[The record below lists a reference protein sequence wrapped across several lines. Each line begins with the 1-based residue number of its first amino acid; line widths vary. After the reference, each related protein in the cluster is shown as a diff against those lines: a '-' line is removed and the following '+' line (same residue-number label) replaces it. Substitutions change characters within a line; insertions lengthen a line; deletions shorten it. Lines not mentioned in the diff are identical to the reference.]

1 MRPSNAQLSPAGKR
15 RAERAR
21 AKLAQALEPYLP
33 GVVNSIINETVED
46 LRGWIRDDAVTAILD
61 GRMKLVREVQ
71 VTPRDMTSDVVES
84 DVVDEIIAEGV
95 AAQVPSL
102 VEEFLRKATDAY
114 LMQRRAEAAYEAIY
128 DEIEAE
134 MPSLVEEAVVDARS
148 EIVFD
153 ALDAVEALAADVAPE
168 ALEEVAVQYE
178 KDRKAAAERA
188 VRETCE
194 THVLRTASLRHLAG
208 ALGAKSTSLEV
219 YHYLS
224 LRATALQVGRLDDA
238 LRRCVSLRDRLE
250 NEPLLAD
257 GVKAAIADAGVE
269 LLQGQVR
276 NALNAEEAAL
286 QRAED
291 EAYGRIPTAPAP
303 AQYSSALSS
312 APAPAPTT
320 RMARAYSSASELG

>member
-1 MRPSNAQLSPAGKR
+1 MLRPSNTQLSPAGKR
-15 RAERAR
+15 RAARAR

-33 GVVNSIINETVED
+33 SVVDAIINETVED
-46 LRGWIRDDAVTAILD
+46 LKGWVRDDAITCVLD
-61 GRMKLVREVQ
+61 ERMTSVRQVQ
-71 VTPRDMTSDVVES
+71 AEVTPRDMTNEVR
-84 DVVDEIIAEGV
+84 DEIIAEEV

-102 VEEFLRKATDAY
+102 VEEFVRKATDAY
-114 LMQRRAEAAYEAIY
+114 LMQRRSEMAYDAIY
-128 DEIEAE
+128 DAIEAE
-134 MPSLVEEAVVDARS
+134 MPSIAAESINDAKS
-148 EIVFD
+148 EIVYD

-168 ALEEVAVQYE
+168 ALEEVAQHRE
-178 KDRKAAAERA
+178 RDRKAAAEKA

-257 GVKAAIADAGVE
+257 GVKAAVADAGVE
-269 LLQGQVR
+269 LLQAQVQS
-276 NALNAEEAAL
+276 ALNAEEAAL
-286 QRAED
+286 QQRED
-291 EAYGRIPTAPAP
+291 EAYGRVQMAPAP
-303 AQYSSALSS
+303 ASNAS
-312 APAPAPTT
+312 APAPAP

>member
-1 MRPSNAQLSPAGKR
+1 MLRPSNTQPLSPAGKR
-15 RAERAR
+15 RAARAR

-33 GVVNSIINETVED
+33 SVVDMIINETVED
-46 LRGWIRDDAVTAILD
+46 LRGWLRDDALTAILD
-61 GRMKLVREVQ
+61 ERMTSVRQVQ
-71 VTPRDMTSDVVES
+71 AEVTPRDMTNEVR
-84 DVVDEIIAEGV
+84 DEIIAEEV

-102 VEEFLRKATDAY
+102 VEEFLRAAADAY
-114 LMQRRAEAAYEAIY
+114 LMQRRSEMAYEAIY
-128 DEIEAE
+128 DAIEAE
-134 MPSLVEEAVVDARS
+134 MPSLVEEAFVDAKS
-148 EIVFD
+148 EMVFD

-168 ALEEVAVQYE
+168 ALEEVAQHAE
-178 KDRKAAAERA
+178 RDRKAAAEKA

-208 ALGAKSTSLEV
+208 ALGANSTSLEV

-238 LRRCVSLRDRLE
+238 LRRCVSLRDRLQ

-257 GVKAAIADAGVE
+257 GYKAALADAGVE
-269 LLQGQVR
+269 LLQAQVQ
-276 NALNAEEAAL
+276 NALAAEEAAL

-291 EAYGRIPTAPAP
+291 EAYGRI
-303 AQYSSALSS
+303 QM
-312 APAPAPTT
+312 APAPAPYSSVALAPAPAPT

>member
-1 MRPSNAQLSPAGKR
+1 MLRPSNTQPLSPAGKR

-46 LRGWIRDDAVTAILD
+46 LRGWIRDDGVTAILD
-61 GRMKLVREVQ
+61 ERMKLVREVQ
-71 VTPRDMTSDVVES
+71 VTPRDMTSDVVDDLIEEEVS
-84 DVVDEIIAEGV
+84 E
-95 AAQVPSL
+95 QVPGL
-102 VEEFLRKATDAY
+102 VEEFLRAAADAY
-114 LMQRRAEAAYEAIY
+114 LIQRRSEMAYESIY
-128 DEIEAE
+128 DAIEAE
-134 MPSLVEEAVVDARS
+134 MPSLVEEAVVDAKS
-148 EIVFD
+148 ELVYD
-153 ALDAVEALAADVAPE
+153 ALDAVEALSKEIAPE
-168 ALEEVAVQYE
+168 ALEEVAAQYE
-178 KDRKAAAERA
+178 RDRKAAAEKA

-257 GVKAAIADAGVE
+257 GVKAAVADAGVE

-276 NALNAEEAAL
+276 HALAAEEAAL
-286 QRAED
+286 QRIED
-291 EAYGRIPTAPAP
+291 EAYGRIPMGTAPAP
-303 AQYSSALSS
+303 ES
-312 APAPAPTT
+312 APAPAP

>member
-1 MRPSNAQLSPAGKR
+1 MLRPSNAQPLSPAGKR
-15 RAERAR
+15 RAARAR

-46 LRGWIRDDAVTAILD
+46 LRGWLRDDALTAILD
-61 GRMKLVREVQ
+61 ERMTSVRQVQAEVM
-71 VTPRDMTSDVVES
+71 PRDMTSDVV
-84 DVVDEIIAEGV
+84 DDLIDEEV
-95 AAQVPSL
+95 SEQVPGL
-102 VEEFLRKATDAY
+102 VEEFIRERADAY
-114 LMQRRAEAAYEAIY
+114 LMQRRSEMAYEAIY
-128 DEIEAE
+128 DAIEAE
-134 MPSLVEEAVVDARS
+134 MPNMVEEAFADAKS
-148 EIVFD
+148 ELVYD

-168 ALEEVAVQYE
+168 ALEEVAAQYE
-178 KDRKAAAERA
+178 RDRKAAAERA

-257 GVKAAIADAGVE
+257 GVRAAVADAGVE
-269 LLQGQVR
+269 LLQAQVQS
-276 NALNAEEAAL
+276 ALDAEEAAL
-286 QRAED
+286 QRRED
-291 EAYGRIPTAPAP
+291 EAYGRIALAPAP
-303 AQYSSALSS
+303 ASVAQ
-312 APAPAPTT
+312 APAP

>member
-1 MRPSNAQLSPAGKR
+1 MLRPSNAQLSPAGKR
-15 RAERAR
+15 RAARAR

-33 GVVNSIINETVED
+33 SVVDAIINETVED
-46 LRGWIRDDAVTAILD
+46 LRGWLRDDAITCVLD
-61 GRMKLVREVQ
+61 ERMTSVREVRAE
-71 VTPRDMTSDVVES
+71 VTPRDMTNEVR
-84 DVVDEIIAEGV
+84 DEIIDEEV

-102 VEEFLRKATDAY
+102 VEEFVRKATDAY
-114 LMQRRAEAAYEAIY
+114 LMQRRSEMAYEAIY
-128 DEIEAE
+128 DAIEAE
-134 MPSLVEEAVVDARS
+134 MPSIAAESINDVKS
-148 EIVFD
+148 ELVFD

-168 ALEEVAVQYE
+168 ALEEVVAQAE
-178 KDRKAAAERA
+178 RDRKSAAEKA

-238 LRRCVSLRDRLE
+238 LRRCVALRDRLE

-257 GVKAAIADAGVE
+257 GVKAAVADAGVE
-269 LLQGQVR
+269 LLQAQVQS
-276 NALNAEEAAL
+276 ALNAEEAAL

-291 EAYGRIPTAPAP
+291 EAYGRIALAPAP
-303 AQYSSALSS
+303 ASSVAH
-312 APAPAPTT
+312 APAPA
-320 RMARAYSSASELG
+320 MARSYSVASELG

>member
-1 MRPSNAQLSPAGKR
+1 MRPSNTQPLSPAGKR

-33 GVVNSIINETVED
+33 GVVNSIVNETVED
-46 LRGWIRDDAVTAILD
+46 LRGWIRDDGVTAILD
-61 GRMKLVREVQ
+61 ERMNLVREVQ
-71 VTPRDMTSDVVES
+71 VTPRDMTSDVVDDLIEEEVS
-84 DVVDEIIAEGV
+84 E
-95 AAQVPSL
+95 QVPGL
-102 VEEFLRKATDAY
+102 VEEFLREAADAH
-114 LMQRRAEAAYEAIY
+114 LMQRRSEMAYEAIY
-128 DEIEAE
+128 DELEEE
-134 MPSLVEEAVVDARS
+134 MPHIVEEAIGDAKCEVVY
-148 EIVFD
+148 D
-153 ALDAVEALAADVAPE
+153 ALDAVEALSKEIAPE
-168 ALEEVAVQYE
+168 ALEEVAAQYE
-178 KDRKAAAERA
+178 RDRKAAAEKA

-257 GVKAAIADAGVE
+257 GVRAAIADAGVE

-276 NALNAEEAAL
+276 HALAAEEAAL
-286 QRAED
+286 QQRED
-291 EAYGRIPTAPAP
+291 EAYGRIALAPAP
-303 AQYSSALSS
+303 ASSVAH
-312 APAPAPTT
+312 APAPA
-320 RMARAYSSASELG
+320 MARSYSVASELG

>member
-1 MRPSNAQLSPAGKR
+1 MLRPSNTQPLSPAGKR

-46 LRGWIRDDAVTAILD
+46 LRGWIRDDGVTAILD
-61 GRMKLVREVQ
+61 ERMKLVREVQ
-71 VTPRDMTSDVVES
+71 VTPRDMTSDVVDDLIEEEVS
-84 DVVDEIIAEGV
+84 E
-95 AAQVPSL
+95 QVPGL
-102 VEEFLRKATDAY
+102 VEEFIRERADAY
-114 LMQRRAEAAYEAIY
+114 LMQRRSEMAYEAIY
-128 DEIEAE
+128 DDIEAE
-134 MPSLVEEAVVDARS
+134 MPSIVAESINDAKS
-148 EIVFD
+148 EIVYD

-168 ALEEVAVQYE
+168 ALEEVAAQYE
-178 KDRKAAAERA
+178 RDRKAAAEKA

-257 GVKAAIADAGVE
+257 GVRAAIADAGLE
-269 LLQGQVR
+269 LLQAQVQS
-276 NALNAEEAAL
+276 ALNAEEAAL
-286 QRAED
+286 QRRED
-291 EAYGRIPTAPAP
+291 EACGRI
-303 AQYSSALSS
+303 QM
-312 APAPAPTT
+312 APAPAPYSSVALAPAPAPT

>member
-1 MRPSNAQLSPAGKR
+1 MLRPSNAQPLSPAGKR

-46 LRGWIRDDAVTAILD
+46 LRGWIRDDAITCVLD
-61 GRMKLVREVQ
+61 ERMTSVREVQ
-71 VTPRDMTSDVVES
+71 AEVTPRDMTSDVVDDLIEEEVS
-84 DVVDEIIAEGV
+84 E
-95 AAQVPSL
+95 QVPGL
-102 VEEFLRKATDAY
+102 VEEFLRKAADAY
-114 LMQRRAEAAYEAIY
+114 LMQRRSEMAYEAIY
-128 DEIEAE
+128 DDIEAE
-134 MPSLVEEAVVDARS
+134 MPNIVEEAISDEKS
-148 EIVFD
+148 ELVYD

-168 ALEEVAVQYE
+168 ALEEVAAQAE
-178 KDRKAAAERA
+178 RDRKAAAEKA

-238 LRRCVSLRDRLE
+238 LRRCVSLRDRLK

-269 LLQGQVR
+269 LLQAQVQS
-276 NALNAEEAAL
+276 ALNAEEAAL
-286 QRAED
+286 QRRED
-291 EAYGRIPTAPAP
+291 EAYGRI
-303 AQYSSALSS
+303 QM
-312 APAPAPTT
+312 APAPAPYSSVALALAPAPT

>member
-1 MRPSNAQLSPAGKR
+1 MLRPSNAQLSPAGKR
-15 RAERAR
+15 RAARAR
-21 AKLAQALEPYLP
+21 AKLVQALEPYLP
-33 GVVNSIINETVED
+33 SVVDLIINETVED
-46 LRGWIRDDAVTAILD
+46 LRGWLRDDAITCVLD
-61 GRMKLVREVQ
+61 ERMTSVREVQ
-71 VTPRDMTSDVVES
+71 AEVTPRDMTSDVVDDLIEEEVS
-84 DVVDEIIAEGV
+84 EQG
-95 AAQVPSL
+95 PSL
-102 VEEFLRKATDAY
+102 VEEFVRKATDAY
-114 LMQRRAEAAYEAIY
+114 LIQRRSEMAYEAIY
-128 DEIEAE
+128 DDIEAE
-134 MPSLVEEAVVDARS
+134 MPSIAAESINDVKS
-148 EIVFD
+148 ELVFD

-168 ALEEVAVQYE
+168 ALEEVAAQAE
-178 KDRKAAAERA
+178 RDRKSAAEKA

-257 GVKAAIADAGVE
+257 GVRAAIADAGVE

-276 NALNAEEAAL
+276 HALAAEEAAL
-286 QRAED
+286 QQRED
-291 EAYGRIPTAPAP
+291 EAYGRIPMGTAPAP
-303 AQYSSALSS
+303 ES
-312 APAPAPTT
+312 APAPAP

>member
-1 MRPSNAQLSPAGKR
+1 MGSMLRPSNAQPLSPAGKR
-15 RAERAR
+15 RAARAR

-46 LRGWIRDDAVTAILD
+46 LRGWLRDDALTAILD
-61 GRMKLVREVQ
+61 ERMTSVRQVQ
-71 VTPRDMTSDVVES
+71 AEVTPRDMTSDVA
-84 DVVDEIIAEGV
+84 DEILAEEV

-102 VEEFLRKATDAY
+102 VEEFVRKATDAY
-114 LMQRRAEAAYEAIY
+114 LMQRRSEMAYEAIY
-128 DEIEAE
+128 DELEEE
-134 MPSLVEEAVVDARS
+134 MPRIAAESINDVKSELVY
-148 EIVFD
+148 D
-153 ALDAVEALAADVAPE
+153 ALDAVEALSKEIAPE
-168 ALEEVAVQYE
+168 ALEEVAAQYE
-178 KDRKAAAERA
+178 RDRKSAAEKA
-188 VRETCE
+188 VRETCD

-257 GVKAAIADAGVE
+257 GVKAAVADAGVE

-276 NALNAEEAAL
+276 HALAAEEAAL
-286 QRAED
+286 QRIED
-291 EAYGRIPTAPAP
+291 EAYGRIPMGTAPAP
-303 AQYSSALSS
+303 ES
-312 APAPAPTT
+312 APAPAP